1 MIKSF
6 KLFSLVIFLAIT
18 NFTLACDSV
27 SLNDMWAR
35 TCKKNNTSAVYFDIK
50 NDSEED
56 EIILSANA
64 DIAHMTEIHKTVTEN
79 GISQMVHIDRLV
91 LPAGK
96 TVTFKPK
103 GLHIM
108 LMGVKQD
115 LNSGDTF
122 YLELEFKNA
131 GSKIYKVNV
140 K

>member
-1 MIKSF
+1 MKK
-6 KLFSLVIFLAIT
+6 KLQFLTAAIFLIIT
-18 NFTLACDSV
+18 NFASACDSL
-27 SLNDMWAR
+27 SLNDIWAR
-35 TCKKNNTSAVYFDIK
+35 TCKAHNTSAVYFEITNNSDK
-50 NDSEED
+50 DEEV
-56 EIILSANA
+56 LLANA
-64 DIAHMTEIHKTVTEN
+64 DIAHTTEVHKTVTEN

-91 LPAGK
+91 IPAGK
-96 TVTFKPK
+96 TVTFQPK

-131 GSKIYKVNV
+131 GSKIYKVKV